1 MRPDRDAGLQIA
13 LRSQDAKYIAT
24 FRADTLAEL
33 RGATPVRHELYD
45 LRDDPG
51 ELRNLLEGDDVVP
64 SAFSAALRGYL
75 RATQELAPASEGDAI
90 LDEKALEELRSLG
103 YIEQ

>member
-64 SAFSAALRGYL
+64 SAFRGYL